1 MQTKEQHEL
10 RQCQSKLIDKI
21 LGYIREANDSDEE
34 HFAFA
39 LAQSDIKKY
48 LYEMHHYRGFS
59 HWFTN
64 RDLRQQAKKFLKD
77 KRADDQMASVLNVAA
92 LATIKNNV
100 YQLEA
105 KIVGP
110 ANLYYTGIRKRNI
123 KAFINDGIL
132 MKLKLT
138 QHTVDGPVILLELG
152 DNKLGQT
159 VNVIK

>member
-1 MQTKEQHEL
+1 MQTVDQKEL
-10 RQCQSKLIDKI
+10 KQCQMRLIDKV
-21 LGYIREANDSDEE
+21 LGYIKEAKDSDEE
-34 HFAFA
+34 HFAYA

-48 LYEMHHYRGFS
+48 LYEMHHYRGFA
-59 HWFTN
+59 HWFSN
-64 RDLRQQAKKFLKD
+64 RELRQQAKKFLKSGQTDD
-77 KRADDQMASVLNVAA
+77 KMASVLNVSAVGA
-92 LATIKNNV
+92 IRNDM

-110 ANLYYTGIRKRNI
+110 ANLYYTGLRKRNI

-138 QHTVDGPVILLELG
+138 KFTVDGPVILLELG